1 MRFET
6 EKCRLFPA
14 LCYMCNLLHFVM
26 MFAFHPAASLKAYRQ
41 VWEMVLDKSLK
52 IPLLKYLKN

>member
-1 MRFET
+1 
-6 EKCRLFPA
+6 
-14 LCYMCNLLHFVM
+14 MCNLLHFVM
-26 MFAFHPAASLKAYRQ
+26 MFAVHPAASLKAYRQ